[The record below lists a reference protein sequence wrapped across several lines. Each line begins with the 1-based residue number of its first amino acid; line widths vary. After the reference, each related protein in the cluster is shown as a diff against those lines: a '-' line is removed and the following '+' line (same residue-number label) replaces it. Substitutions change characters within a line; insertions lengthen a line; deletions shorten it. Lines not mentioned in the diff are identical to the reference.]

1 MSLETFPFLLCG
13 STAFLGTILYRLLS
27 RFTKLTKD
35 KVVGITTTVSIIP
48 IDLYVLV
55 IVFKVNPHPDWPWL
69 IIAAMPV
76 ITYYL
81 VPIWYRW
88 GILPQLELMEK
99 AKNKK

>member
-1 MSLETFPFLLCG
+1 
-13 STAFLGTILYRLLS
+13 
-27 RFTKLTKD
+27 
-35 KVVGITTTVSIIP
+35 VSIIP

-88 GILPQLELMEK
+88 GILPQLELMER